1 MKGSKTL
8 IALVIGIFL
17 IFIAGYSFGVS
28 TKSSNNVSSLEED
41 LKFLNLYTEALNI
54 VKEYY
59 VEDVKTKTLIYNSLK
74 GMLKR
79 LDPYSQFFTPDELK
93 EFTEDSTGEFGGLGI
108 EITMEDGKLKVVS
121 PIEDTP
127 AWRAGIKAGDII
139 VEIDGEPTDTM
150 TLREVVKK
158 LRGKPGTKVT
168 LTIIRKGLKKPLKI
182 TVTRA
187 IIKVKSVKTKTLENG
202 KYGYIRLTQFQSNSA
217 EEFEKALKKFKNK
230 KGIIIDLRN
239 NPGGLLDVVENIADM
254 LLPKGKL
261 IVYTKGRKKGA
272 NSKAYSVHP
281 PVIPTT
287 IPLIVLVNKG
297 SASASEILAGA
308 LQDNKR
314 AIVVGDQTF
323 GKASVQT
330 IIPLEDGSAV
340 KLTIAHYYTPSGRLI
355 DKKGII
361 PDIVVHMSDEEEFK
375 RLKAERDIKLGKKVN
390 YKDPQ
395 LEEAI
400 NVLNYLNKNKKK

>member
-8 IALVIGIFL
+8 ITMVIGIFL

-28 TKSSNNVSSLEED
+28 SNSKEETISDIEED
-41 LKFLNLYTEALNI
+41 LKYLNLYTEALNI

-59 VEDVKTKTLIYNSLK
+59 VKEVKTKTLVYNSLK

-79 LDPYSQFFTPDELK
+79 LDPYSQFFTPEELK

-108 EITMEDGKLKVVS
+108 EITMENGKLIVVS

-139 VEIDGEPTDTM
+139 AEINGEPTDTM
-150 TLREVVKK
+150 TIGEVVKK

-168 LTIIRKGLKKPLKI
+168 LTIIRKGLKKPLRI
-182 TVTRA
+182 TITRA

-217 EEFEKALKKFKNK
+217 DEFEKALLKFKNK
-230 KGIIIDLRN
+230 DGIIIDLRN
-239 NPGGLLDVVENIADM
+239 NPGGLLDVVEHIADM
-254 LLPKGKL
+254 LLPKGEL
-261 IVYTKGRKKGA
+261 IVYTKGRKRGA
-272 NSKAYSVHP
+272 NSKAFSTHD
-281 PVIPTT
+281 PVIPTS
-287 IPLIVLVNKG
+287 IPIVVLVNRG

-308 LQDNKR
+308 IQDNKR
-314 AIVVGDQTF
+314 GIIVGDQTF

-330 IIPLEDGSAV
+330 IIPLEDGSAI
-340 KLTIAHYYTPSGRLI
+340 KITIAHYYTPSGRLI

-361 PDIVVHMSDEEEFK
+361 PDVVIHMTEKEELN
-375 RLKAERDIKLGKKVN
+375 RLQAERDIKLGKKVKL
-390 YKDPQ
+390 KDPQ
-395 LEEAI
+395 LEGAI
-400 NVLNYLNKNKKK
+400 NILDYLNSQK